1 MELIELRAEF
11 VEQIM
16 HLRKKVLGKMKP
28 KTVGSHTMDGSSW
41 YQMVEQYV
49 TAINDGCVPNI

>member
-28 KTVGSHTMDGSSW
+28 KMIGNSSMDASSW
-41 YQMVEQYV
+41 FSMVS
-49 TAINDGCVPNI
+49 